1 MSKLTL
7 SVDPKVVARAKK
19 YAKQNHTSVS
29 QMVETYLSV
38 VAGPAK
44 PARPTEKSD
53 LPPITQSLLG
63 IVKDDGLDYREE
75 YHKYLGEKYS

>member
-7 SVDPKVVARAKK
+7 SVDPAVVARAKK
-19 YAKQNHTSVS
+19 YAKENHTSVS

-38 VAGPAK
+38 VSQPPKAAK
-44 PARPTEKSD
+44 RTEKSG

-63 IVKDDGLDYREE
+63 IVKDDGIDYREAYYE
-75 YHKYLGEKYS
+75 YLAEKYK